1 MKTQDGIDVA
11 LPARP
16 ESSPE
21 LRRALRDFLECLRLD
36 ESRLHDVILAA
47 GEATGNA
54 IEHAYKDGSGSVR
67 LRAYVAD
74 RYLVVE
80 VRDTGRWRVEGDSER
95 GRGLGI
101 MRALVDRVSI
111 ESSRSGTN
119 VRLEIA
125 LTSR

>member
-21 LRRALRDFLECLRLD
+21 LRRALRDFLERLRLD
-36 ESRLHDVILAA
+36 EGRLHDMVLAA

-54 IEHAYKDGSGSVR
+54 IEHAYKGGSGSVR
-67 LRAYVAD
+67 LCAYVAD
-74 RYLVVE
+74 RHLVVE
-80 VRDTGRWRVEGDSER
+80 IRDTGRWRVEGDSER

-119 VRLEIA
+119 VRLEVA
-125 LTSR
+125 LTRR